1 MSKQA
6 ATGCSEKEYKKL
18 KKWKRMLS
26 STESKRYFLLLMIIV
41 SLIYIIDEVS
51 TNINNSM
58 QSLVLFDLFHIES
71 RDVTSPEY
79 AAALTQIGLL
89 GMVTLLFN
97 FLMPIYKSLADR
109 YGRKLFL
116 LINTAGMGLGMLLV
130 MLAKNLGMYMI
141 GVAVLAFVTPNDIH
155 TMYIM
160 ETAPIKHRAKLCN
173 IIKAI
178 GILGIS
184 SIGILRHIFVTDD
197 ISSWRIVYLFPVIAS
212 VLVVLVGIFTVR
224 ESPAFIH
231 DRISRLETN
240 AQVKE
245 DSSKPIEKNAD
256 SANGGFIKAVRF
268 ICRHR
273 QLRNI
278 ALCGIVFIIT
288 TVVTGYYESI
298 MAATMSPAQIATAI
312 FCYPFS
318 YAVIT
323 VISGIFSDRLGR
335 KRVCQIFGCLATV
348 ALLLFVLAS
357 KYIGNGVLCGLL
369 YGMFVGGLW
378 STSDTLFFMCAQE
391 SAPTN
396 LRASVVGAMSLVAFG
411 GSLLGGIVFVF
422 LQNFIDLGWLC
433 LGFTV
438 PFMAAAL
445 ILISKRIGETKEIDL
460 ETVTGCEWD

>member
-71 RDVTSPEY
+71 RDVASPKY

-268 ICRHR
+268 F
-273 QLRNI
+273 
-278 ALCGIVFIIT
+278 AGTGSCGI
-288 TVVTGYYESI
+288 S
-298 MAATMSPAQIATAI
+298 
-312 FCYPFS
+312 
-318 YAVIT
+318 
-323 VISGIFSDRLGR
+323 L
-335 KRVCQIFGCLATV
+335 
-348 ALLLFVLAS
+348 
-357 KYIGNGVLCGLL
+357 
-369 YGMFVGGLW
+369 
-378 STSDTLFFMCAQE
+378 
-391 SAPTN
+391 SAG
-396 LRASVVGAMSLVAFG
+396 SSL
-411 GSLLGGIVFVF
+411 SSQPL
-422 LQNFIDLGWLC
+422 
-433 LGFTV
+433 
-438 PFMAAAL
+438 
-445 ILISKRIGETKEIDL
+445 
-460 ETVTGCEWD
+460 